1 MGRARGGDIR
11 HTCGYDGRRG
21 GGYRMFGTTSVSFW
35 IAVVIVVLGIPVALL
50 EVYYFRIRKRRQQG
64 R

>member
-1 MGRARGGDIR
+1 
-11 HTCGYDGRRG
+11 
-21 GGYRMFGTTSVSFW
+21 MFGTTSVIFW